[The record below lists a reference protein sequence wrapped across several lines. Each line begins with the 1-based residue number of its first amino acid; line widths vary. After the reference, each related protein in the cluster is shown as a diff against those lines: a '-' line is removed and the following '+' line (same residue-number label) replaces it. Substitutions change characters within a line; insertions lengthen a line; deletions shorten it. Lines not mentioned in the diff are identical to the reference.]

1 MAVPCAALFDLAE
14 VFSGHTLR
22 PGQLWVQGANV
33 RTVQA
38 VDLDERRAL
47 ACTLALPPAL
57 IQGRSSSNLLR
68 GGDILLRTRGGS
80 NQAVLITEALTPTVA
95 VSPLLVLRVRG
106 GVELAPQYL
115 HWLLNS
121 PAMQEQLDREARG
134 TTIRMISAA
143 SVRQLSVPV
152 PPLARQVQIARL
164 AMLAMQEE
172 ELTRQLQAQRHQL
185 LEQVLWHSAQNAGGI
200 PPPGKKGEGPGRY
213 ELPGP
218 S

>member
-1 MAVPCAALFDLAE
+1 MHAGAAA
-14 VFSGHTLR
+14 
-22 PGQLWVQGANV
+22 GANPG
-33 RTVQA
+33 A
-38 VDLDERRAL
+38 VLV
-47 ACTLALPPAL
+47 
-57 IQGRSSSNLLR
+57 LLR

-152 PPLARQVQIARL
+152 PRWRARCK
-164 AMLAMQEE
+164 
-172 ELTRQLQAQRHQL
+172 
-185 LEQVLWHSAQNAGGI
+185 S
-200 PPPGKKGEGPGRY
+200 PGSPCWRCRRR
-213 ELPGP
+213 